1 MTNLTPKQQQI
12 YQFIRAST
20 QANGYPPTLR
30 EIGQQ
35 VGVRSPST
43 VKYHLDNLRTLG
55 LLQWDGGKTRS
66 ITLPKDDMMPGPDQV
81 PVLGNVAAGSPILAE
96 QCIEEYIPYPTGGH
110 PEEFFALRVRGES
123 MLGAGI
129 HPDDIVVVRRQSEAV
144 NGEIVVALFEDEAT
158 VKTYSRKN
166 GEVWL
171 LPANPD
177 YATIDGTYAQ
187 IIGKVVELVRRY

>member
-55 LLQWDGGKTRS
+55 LLHWDGGKE
-66 ITLPKDDMMPGPDQV
+66 LPEPAGEQLGLGHV
-81 PVLGNVAAGSPILAE
+81 PLLQP
-96 QCIEEYIPYPTGGH
+96 PPPTGVEGRV
-110 PEEFFALRVRGES
+110 PNQQVGGTGAEGKIGKGRDERLALGRGE
-123 MLGAGI
+123 I
-129 HPDDIVVVRRQSEAV
+129 
-144 NGEIVVALFEDEAT
+144 
-158 VKTYSRKN
+158 
-166 GEVWL
+166 
-171 LPANPD
+171 
-177 YATIDGTYAQ
+177 
-187 IIGKVVELVRRY
+187 

>member
-12 YQFIRAST
+12 YDFIREST

-43 VKYHLDNLRTLG
+43 VKYHLDNLRALG

-66 ITLPKDDMMPGPDQV
+66 ITLPKDEMMPGPDQV

-110 PEEFFALRVRGES
+110 PEDFFALRVRGES

-129 HPDDIVVVRRQSEAV
+129 HPDDIVVVHRQIRANS
-144 NGEIVVALFEDEAT
+144 GEIVVALFEDEAT
-158 VKTYSRKN
+158 VKTLSLKH
-166 GEVWL
+166 GETWL

-177 YATIDGTYAQ
+177 YEPIDGTYAQ

>member
-55 LLQWDGGKTRS
+55 LLHWDGGKTRS
-66 ITLPKDDMMPGPDQV
+66 ITLPKDDMIPGPDQV

-110 PEEFFALRVRGES
+110 PEDFFALRVRGES

-129 HPDDIVVVRRQSEAV
+129 LPGDLVVVHRQQDAY

-158 VKTYSRKN
+158 VKTLSRR
-166 GEVWL
+166 GGHTWL
-171 LPANPD
+171 LPENPD
-177 YATIDGTYAQ
+177 YDPIDGDLAD
-187 IIGKVVELVRRY
+187 IIGRVVAVVRRY

>member
-110 PEEFFALRVRGES
+110 PEDFFALRVRGES

-144 NGEIVVALFEDEAT
+144 NGEIVVALMRT
-158 VKTYSRKN
+158 PRKA
-166 GEVWL
+166 GIRTETCQV
-171 LPANPD
+171 
-177 YATIDGTYAQ
+177 
-187 IIGKVVELVRRY
+187 

>member
-55 LLQWDGGKTRS
+55 LLHWDGGKTRS
-66 ITLPKDDMMPGPDQV
+66 ITLPKDDMIPGPDQV
-81 PVLGNVAAGSPILAE
+81 PVLGNVAAGAPILAE

-123 MLGAGI
+123 MLNAGI
-129 HPDDIVVVRRQSEAV
+129 LPGDLVVVRQQQTC
-144 NGEIVVALFEDEAT
+144 NPGEIVVAMIDDEAT
-158 VKTYSRKN
+158 VKRFSRKN
-166 GEVWL
+166 GHVWL
-171 LPANPD
+171 MPENDA
-177 YATIDGTYAQ
+177 YAPIDGTYAQ
-187 IIGKVVELVRRY
+187 ILGKVVAVVRQY

>member
-55 LLQWDGGKTRS
+55 LLHWDGGKTRS
-66 ITLPKDDMMPGPDQV
+66 ITLPKDEMVPGPDQV

-96 QCIEEYIPYPTGGH
+96 QCIEEYLPYPTGGH

-158 VKTYSRKN
+158 VKTYSC
-166 GEVWL
+166 
-171 LPANPD
+171 
-177 YATIDGTYAQ
+177 
-187 IIGKVVELVRRY
+187 

>member
-66 ITLPKDDMMPGPDQV
+66 ITLPKDEMVPGPDQV

-144 NGEIVVALFEDEAT
+144 NGEIVVALFEDEAPE
-158 VKTYSRKN
+158 KRR
-166 GEVWL
+166 GL
-171 LPANPD
+171 APARQPRLRPHRRHLCPD
-177 YATIDGTYAQ
+177 HRQGGRAGPAVLKAI
-187 IIGKVVELVRRY
+187 

>member
-66 ITLPKDDMMPGPDQV
+66 ITLPKDEMVPGPDQV

-110 PEEFFALRVRGES
+110 PEDFFALRVRGES

-129 HPDDIVVVRRQSEAV
+129 HPDDIVVVRRQNEAV

-177 YATIDGTYAQ
+177 YAPISDIAADKLTVHTDAFA
-187 IIGKVVELVRRY
+187 

>member
-55 LLQWDGGKTRS
+55 LLHWDGGKTRS
-66 ITLPKDDMMPGPDQV
+66 ITLPKDEMVPGPDQV
-81 PVLGNVAAGSPILAE
+81 PVLGNVAAGSPSSASRNTSLTPPAGTRRTSSP
-96 QCIEEYIPYPTGGH
+96 CGCGGS
-110 PEEFFALRVRGES
+110 PCWVRAS
-123 MLGAGI
+123 TRMTSWWSAGRAR
-129 HPDDIVVVRRQSEAV
+129 P
-144 NGEIVVALFEDEAT
+144 
-158 VKTYSRKN
+158 
-166 GEVWL
+166 
-171 LPANPD
+171 
-177 YATIDGTYAQ
+177 
-187 IIGKVVELVRRY
+187 

>member
-55 LLQWDGGKTRS
+55 LLHWDGGKTRS
-66 ITLPKDDMMPGPDQV
+66 ITLPKDEMVPGPDQV
-81 PVLGNVAAGSPILAE
+81 PVLGNVAAGAPILAE

-123 MLGAGI
+123 MLNAGI
-129 HPDDIVVVRRQSEAV
+129 LPGDLVVVRQQQTC
-144 NGEIVVALFEDEAT
+144 NQGEIVVAMIDDEAT
-158 VKTYSRKN
+158 VKRFSRKN
-166 GEVWL
+166 GHIWL
-171 LPANPD
+171 LPENDD
-177 YATIDGTYAQ
+177 YEPIDGTYAQ
-187 IIGKVVELVRRY
+187 ILGKVVAVVRQY

>member
-1 MTNLTPKQQQI
+1 
-12 YQFIRAST
+12 
-20 QANGYPPTLR
+20 
-30 EIGQQ
+30 
-35 VGVRSPST
+35 
-43 VKYHLDNLRTLG
+43 
-55 LLQWDGGKTRS
+55 
-66 ITLPKDDMMPGPDQV
+66 
-81 PVLGNVAAGSPILAE
+81 
-96 QCIEEYIPYPTGGH
+96 
-110 PEEFFALRVRGES
+110 

-166 GEVWL
+166 GEVLL

-177 YATIDGTYAQ
+177 YAPIDGTYAQ

>member
-55 LLQWDGGKTRS
+55 LLHWDGGKTRS
-66 ITLPKDDMMPGPDQV
+66 ITLPKDEMVPGPDQV

-129 HPDDIVVVRRQSEAV
+129 HP
-144 NGEIVVALFEDEAT
+144 GEIVVALFEDEAT

-177 YATIDGTYAQ
+177 YAPIDGTYAQ